1 MERKKAKVAVLIGED
16 EMKQGKVTLK
26 RIRDQYQISV
36 AQDDLIAAMDTLF
49 EDEHEVNHHEQEM
62 KGSDAQ

>member
-1 MERKKAKVAVLIGED
+1 
-16 EMKQGKVTLK
+16 MKQGKVTLK